1 MDPAEGSS
9 LQSALEL
16 QGAMLGRHE
25 QELSS
30 TRHSVDNLSA
40 QFAGLVERLDRL
52 TLSGFASA
60 PSTVGPSPLS
70 SEPRVNNPPTYAG
83 SVKAV
88 GVHSTRQ
95 TICGRLFS

>member
-1 MDPAEGSS
+1 MDPAEESS

-40 QFAGLVERLDRL
+40 QFVGLVERLDRL

-60 PSTVGPSPLS
+60 PSTACPSPLS
-70 SEPRVNNPPTYAG
+70 SEP
-83 SVKAV
+83 
-88 GVHSTRQ
+88 
-95 TICGRLFS
+95 